1 MLLNFTLKSNI
12 SQFPKL
18 FLKQFVKDWEYMK
31 NVVMYSTVATKFCEI
46 YPAKVLLL
54 RCLSLSLQDDIFCT
68 FNILDSLN
76 MVAQMVQNSIFK
88 LREIFIFRYFFIFSE
103 IFRFSQIFT
112 FRDFFILEKFLYSV
126 KFLYSE
132 TFLYSVKFLYSG
144 TFLYSETF
152 LYSVKSC
159 MQGSFF
165 KK

>member
-1 MLLNFTLKSNI
+1 MIIASFLFSFKLKIIPNYHSKCVSISFSERIDSYPIRLVSLPESKRSNP
-12 SQFPKL
+12 SP
-18 FLKQFVKDWEYMK
+18 
-31 NVVMYSTVATKFCEI
+31 
-46 YPAKVLLL
+46 L
-54 RCLSLSLQDDIFCT
+54 RKSCRKKYVRRPTRYETWNGAIA
-68 FNILDSLN
+68 

-88 LREIFIFRYFFIFSE
+88 FREIFIFRYFFIFSE

-144 TFLYSETF
+144 TFLYSETL

-159 MQGSFF
+159 MQGNFF